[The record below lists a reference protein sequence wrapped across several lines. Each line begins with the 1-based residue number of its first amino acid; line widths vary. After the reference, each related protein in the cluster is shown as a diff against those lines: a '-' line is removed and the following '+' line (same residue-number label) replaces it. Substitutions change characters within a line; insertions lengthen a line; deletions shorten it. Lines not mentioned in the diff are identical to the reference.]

1 MHYYQ
6 AADEAEVA
14 VDTAA
19 ETAAD
24 AAAVTLDATAATED
38 AIEITA
44 DVAAGKS
51 MHSLEE
57 TISNVLSRYT

>member
-14 VDTAA
+14 VDTAV
-19 ETAAD
+19 ETSAD
-24 AAAVTLDATAATED
+24 AAAVALDATAATED
-38 AIEITA
+38 AVEISL

-51 MHSLEE
+51 MHSVEE

>member
-14 VDTAA
+14 TTTA
-19 ETAAD
+19 TATAD
-24 AAAVTLDATAATED
+24 DATEVAYDATAATDD
-38 AIEITA
+38 AAEVVLDA
-44 DVAAGKS
+44 AAGKS
-51 MHSLEE
+51 IHSLEE